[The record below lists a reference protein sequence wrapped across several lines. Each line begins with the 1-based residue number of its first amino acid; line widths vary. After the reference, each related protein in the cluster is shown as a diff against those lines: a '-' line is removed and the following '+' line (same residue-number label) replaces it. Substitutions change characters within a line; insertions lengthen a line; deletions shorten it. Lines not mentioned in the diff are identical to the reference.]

1 MQTQRFP
8 AGLRRARL
16 AGAVAVAMA
25 ALIGAPLATA
35 APRHDATPSPVIL
48 QLGGGSV
55 LGGLTSQELPVMIE
69 MRSPRRIAE
78 AVTAIRLPCETGGFY
93 TIADGWSDV
102 RVSKRGRFAVEF
114 GPEPEQQDDGTTVE
128 SEGTFSGRFNKSRTR
143 ASGTWSLKGTF
154 RDAAG
159 TVTDTCDSGPV
170 DWTAKD

>member
-1 MQTQRFP
+1 MQLQRFP
-8 AGLRRARL
+8 AGRRQAGL
-16 AGAVAVAMA
+16 AGAVAMA

-35 APRHDATPSPVIL
+35 APTHDATPSTVTL
-48 QLGGGSV
+48 QVGGGSV
-55 LGGLTSQELPVMIE
+55 LGGLTSQEFPVMIE

-78 AVTAIRLPCETGGFY
+78 AVAAIRLPCEAGGFF
-93 TIADGWSDV
+93 TMADGWNNV
-102 RVSKRGRFAVEF
+102 RVSKQGRFAVEF
-114 GPEPEQQDDGTTVE
+114 GPETERQDDGTTVD

-159 TVTDTCDSGPV
+159 AVADTCDSGSV